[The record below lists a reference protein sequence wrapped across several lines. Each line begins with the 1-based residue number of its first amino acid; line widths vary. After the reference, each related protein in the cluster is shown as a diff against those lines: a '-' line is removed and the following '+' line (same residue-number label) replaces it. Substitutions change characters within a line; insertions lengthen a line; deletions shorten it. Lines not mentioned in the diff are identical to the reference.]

1 MAGPRVRDW
10 MTRRPVTVQR
20 GTSILETREMMDDE
34 QVRRL
39 LVVDDDG
46 TLIGVVTS
54 GDLRE
59 AWPSPVSSLEPF
71 ERKAALSEIPIEDMI
86 DADPITVQPDA
97 TIQEAA
103 DLMFQHK
110 IGGLPVVEDN
120 DHLIGVITQSDLIRG
135 LVRMLDEQERA
146 ARRRKEE

>member
-1 MAGPRVRDW
+1 MPGPRVRDW
-10 MTRRPVTVQR
+10 MTRRPVTVRR
-20 GTSILETREMMDDE
+20 GTSILKTREMMDDE

-71 ERKAALSEIPIEDMI
+71 ERKAALAEIPIEDMI
-86 DADPITVQPDA
+86 DADPITIQADA

-110 IGGLPVVEDN
+110 IGGLPVIEDH

-146 ARRRKEE
+146 ARRRKE